1 VKGAL
6 VVLPA
11 AIVLLAA
18 LDAPRPPIE
27 HQKAWPALES
37 DDERRRR
44 IDELRARV
52 AREAGGVFGPVN
64 RSREEAR
71 RVRQA
76 KRNAERRR

>member
-1 VKGAL
+1 
-6 VVLPA
+6 
-11 AIVLLAA
+11 
-18 LDAPRPPIE
+18 
-27 HQKAWPALES
+27 
-37 DDERRRR
+37 
-44 IDELRARV
+44 V